1 MSVASVPS
9 SLKRPLGSHAAG
21 PGASLIG
28 QSSPQEKNLE
38 VTDERDTIVAIAA
51 AGIYL

>member
-1 MSVASVPS
+1 LRRFCESGPETVANP
-9 SLKRPLGSHAAG
+9 RI